1 MLAVYANS
9 NQTNWDLYLPL
20 VLFAYRTSQ
29 QASTNASPFELLY
42 GREANLPSDYDLF
55 DKYQSSKFMDDIHN
69 GWLEAKRQ
77 IHGNKNKTLYDD
89 KYSRPPVVY
98 KEGEEV
104 RLKQPQTK
112 VGLKKKLRNDN
123 WSEPRTITKVIND
136 QNIEIDGKKVV
147 NVNNIKK
154 KEPAREMI
162 RTTNTVT
169 RFGRIS
175 KARYKTS

>member
-1 MLAVYANS
+1 
-9 NQTNWDLYLPL
+9 
-20 VLFAYRTSQ
+20 
-29 QASTNASPFELLY
+29 
-42 GREANLPSDYDLF
+42 
-55 DKYQSSKFMDDIHN
+55 MDDIHN

-77 IHGNKNKTLYDD
+77 ILIHGNKNKTLYDD

-136 QNIEIDGKKVV
+136 QNIEIGGKKWF
-147 NVNNIKK
+147 
-154 KEPAREMI
+154 
-162 RTTNTVT
+162 T
-169 RFGRIS
+169 
-175 KARYKTS
+175 